1 MNTTKTDLKAAL
13 ETEFP
18 HLRRYAQSL
27 TRDRSDAEDLA
38 QAAIVRALTRAHQFK
53 AGTNLRGWLFTILKN
68 IHIDRQRKAA
78 RQGPKVAY
86 EDWYQETQCAPTQE
100 KHIEMSEVAD
110 RLQDLKKDQQKVI
123 KLSVF
128 DGLDHQEIAK
138 KMNVAVGTVKSR
150 LCRAR
155 RALAVN

>member
-53 AGTNLRGWLFTILKN
+53 AGTQNLPSSL
-68 IHIDRQRKAA
+68 
-78 RQGPKVAY
+78 P
-86 EDWYQETQCAPTQE
+86 
-100 KHIEMSEVAD
+100 
-110 RLQDLKKDQQKVI
+110 
-123 KLSVF
+123 
-128 DGLDHQEIAK
+128 
-138 KMNVAVGTVKSR
+138 
-150 LCRAR
+150 RA
-155 RALAVN
+155 